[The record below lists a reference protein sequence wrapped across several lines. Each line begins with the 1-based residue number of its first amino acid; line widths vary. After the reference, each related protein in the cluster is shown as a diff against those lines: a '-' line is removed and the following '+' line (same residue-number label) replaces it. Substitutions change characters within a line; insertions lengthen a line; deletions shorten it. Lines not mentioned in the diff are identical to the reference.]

1 MEGRPE
7 SLEGRDLGIDENSVF
22 ALYKGRGEEFVDAG
36 TYHELQGRRHNMTPT
51 MLARWLANGRRD
63 GETQPREIC
72 AYVLEA

>member
-36 TYHELQGRRHNMTPT
+36 TYHEL
-51 MLARWLANGRRD
+51 
-63 GETQPREIC
+63 
-72 AYVLEA
+72 